1 MSFVIWRVK
10 QELWRNMLVT
20 GHSRQ
25 DNIITIRSTIVLK
38 KEKCIMDMGLKY
50 KTALV
55 TGSTKGIGKAIAIE
69 LAKEG
74 VNVLI
79 NGRNYEEVERT
90 VNEIKSDF
98 PATSPQNATADIVDI
113 GQREALFEKCP
124 EIDILV
130 NNMGIYEIMQ
140 YVDVDDEVWEKYF
153 RTNVLA
159 ANGLSK
165 FYLPKMLKNDYG
177 RLIFIASEEAIMPSG
192 QMPQYGMTKS
202 MLLSLSKSL
211 SKLTIGTE
219 VTVNTIMPGPTL
231 SENVHQIIESM
242 YPHEDMTFSEKEKDF
257 MVTNLP
263 QSEIQRFIKP
273 IEIGR
278 LATFVCSPYASAFKG
293 SPIRMD
299 GGMVPTIF

>member
-1 MSFVIWRVK
+1 
-10 QELWRNMLVT
+10 
-20 GHSRQ
+20 
-25 DNIITIRSTIVLK
+25 
-38 KEKCIMDMGLKY
+38 MDMGLIN

-79 NGRNYEEVERT
+79 NGRNDEEVERT

-98 PATSPQNATADIVDI
+98 PSTSPQNATADIVDI
-113 GQREALFEKCP
+113 GQREALFEKYP
-124 EIDILV
+124 NIDILV
-130 NNMGIYEIMQ
+130 NNMGIYEIMK
-140 YVDVDDEVWEKYF
+140 YEDARDEVWEKYF

-165 FYLPKMLKNDYG
+165 FYLPKMMKNDYG
-177 RLIFIASEEAIMPSG
+177 RIIFIASEEAIMPSG
-192 QMPQYGMTKS
+192 LMPQYSMTKA

-231 SENVHQIIESM
+231 SENVHQIIEGM
-242 YPHEDMTFSEKEKDF
+242 YPDEDMTFSEKEKQF
-257 MVTNLP
+257 MTTNLP

-278 LATFVCSPYASAFKG
+278 LAAFVCSPYASAFKG

>member
-1 MSFVIWRVK
+1 
-10 QELWRNMLVT
+10 
-20 GHSRQ
+20 
-25 DNIITIRSTIVLK
+25 
-38 KEKCIMDMGLKY
+38 MDMGLHGK
-50 KTALV
+50 KALV

-74 VNVLI
+74 VDVLI
-79 NGRNYEEVERT
+79 NGRNDEDVERT
-90 VNEIKSDF
+90 VNEIKCDY
-98 PATSPQNATADIVDI
+98 PTTSPQKATADLVDK
-113 GQREALFEKCP
+113 GQREALFEKYP
-124 EIDILV
+124 QIDILV
-130 NNMGIYEIMQ
+130 NNMGIYEIMS
-140 YVDVDDEVWEKYF
+140 YDDVDDEVWEKYF

-165 FYLPKMLKNDYG
+165 FYLPKMVNNDFG
-177 RLIFIASEEAIMPSG
+177 RIIFIASEEAVMPSG
-192 QMPQYGMTKS
+192 QMPQYCMTKS

-231 SENVHQIIESM
+231 SENVQQIIESI
-242 YPHEDMTFSEKEKDF
+242 YPDESMTFSEKEKDF
-257 MVTNLP
+257 MKKNLP

-273 IEIGR
+273 VEIGR
-278 LATFVCSPYASAFKG
+278 LAAFVCSPYASAFKG

>member
-1 MSFVIWRVK
+1 
-10 QELWRNMLVT
+10 
-20 GHSRQ
+20 
-25 DNIITIRSTIVLK
+25 
-38 KEKCIMDMGLKY
+38 MDMGLNN

-79 NGRNYEEVERT
+79 NGRNDEEVERT
-90 VNEIKSDF
+90 VHEIKSNF
-98 PATSPQNATADIVDI
+98 PDTNPQNATADLVDFQ
-113 GQREALFEKCP
+113 QREALFEKYP
-124 EIDILV
+124 TIDILV

-140 YVDVDDEVWEKYF
+140 YDDVVDEVWEKYF

-165 FYLPKMLKNDYG
+165 FYLPKMMKNDYG
-177 RLIFIASEEAIMPSG
+177 RIIFIASEEALMPSG
-192 QMPQYGMTKS
+192 QMPQYCMTKS

-211 SKLTIGTE
+211 SKLTIGKE

-231 SENVHQIIESM
+231 SENVQQIIESV
-242 YPHEDMTFSEKEKDF
+242 YPNEDMTFAQKEKEF
-257 MVTNLP
+257 MTTNLP

-278 LATFVCSPYASAFKG
+278 LAAFVCSPYASAFKG

-299 GGMVPTIF
+299 GGMIPTIF

>member
-1 MSFVIWRVK
+1 
-10 QELWRNMLVT
+10 
-20 GHSRQ
+20 
-25 DNIITIRSTIVLK
+25 
-38 KEKCIMDMGLKY
+38 MDMGLNN

-90 VNEIKSDF
+90 VNEIKADF

-113 GQREALFEKCP
+113 QQREALFEKYP
-124 EIDILV
+124 DIDILV
-130 NNMGIYEIMQ
+130 NNMGIYEIMK
-140 YVDVDDEVWEKYF
+140 YEDMDDEVWEKYF

-165 FYLPKMLKNDYG
+165 FYLPKLLKNNYG
-177 RLIFIASEEAIMPSG
+177 RIIFIASEEAIMPSG
-192 QMPQYGMTKS
+192 QMPQYCMTKS

-211 SKLTIGTE
+211 SKLTLGTE

-231 SENVHQIIESM
+231 SENVHQIIEGM
-242 YPHEDMTFSEKEKDF
+242 YPKEDMTFSEKEKEF
-257 MVTNLP
+257 MTTNLP

>member
-1 MSFVIWRVK
+1 
-10 QELWRNMLVT
+10 
-20 GHSRQ
+20 
-25 DNIITIRSTIVLK
+25 
-38 KEKCIMDMGLKY
+38 MDMGLAN

-55 TGSTKGIGKAIAIE
+55 TGSTKGIGRAIAIE

-79 NGRNYEEVERT
+79 NGRDYAEVERI
-90 VNEIKSDF
+90 VNEIKTDF
-98 PATSPQNATADIVDI
+98 PTTSPQNAAADIVDI
-113 GQREALFEKCP
+113 QQREDLFQKYP
-124 EIDILV
+124 NIDILV

-140 YVDVDDEVWEKYF
+140 YEDVDDEVWEKYF

-165 FYLPKMLKNDYG
+165 FYLPKMLNNNFG
-177 RLIFIASEEAIMPSG
+177 RIIFIASEEAIMPSG

-211 SKLTIGTE
+211 SKLTLGKE

-231 SENVHQIIESM
+231 SENVHQIIEGM
-242 YPHEDMTFSEKEKDF
+242 YAAKDMSFSEKEKEF
-257 MVTNLP
+257 MTANLP
-263 QSEIQRFIKP
+263 QSEIQRFIRP
-273 IEIGR
+273 TEIGR
-278 LATFVCSPYASAFKG
+278 LATFVSSPYASAFKG

-299 GGMVPTIF
+299 GGLVPTIF

>member
-1 MSFVIWRVK
+1 
-10 QELWRNMLVT
+10 
-20 GHSRQ
+20 
-25 DNIITIRSTIVLK
+25 
-38 KEKCIMDMGLKY
+38 MDMGLTN

-74 VNVLI
+74 VHVLI
-79 NGRNYEEVERT
+79 NGRNAEEAER
-90 VNEIKSDF
+90 VVHEIKSEF
-98 PATSPQNATADIVDI
+98 PDTSPQNAAADIVDMK
-113 GQREALFEKCP
+113 QREALFEKYP
-124 EIDILV
+124 NIDILV
-130 NNMGIYEIMQ
+130 NNMGIYELMQ
-140 YVDVDDEVWEKYF
+140 YEDAHDEILETYF

-165 FYLPKMLKNDYG
+165 FYLPNMLKSDYG
-177 RLIFIASEEAIMPSG
+177 RIIFIASEEAVMPSG
-192 QMPQYGMTKS
+192 QMPQYAITKS

-211 SKLTIGTE
+211 SKLTRGKE

-242 YPHEDMTFSEKEKDF
+242 YPDKKMTFSEKEKQF
-257 MVTNLP
+257 MATNLP
-263 QSEIQRFIKP
+263 QSEIQRFIRP

-278 LATFVCSPYASAFKG
+278 LAAFVCSPHASAFKG

-299 GGMVPTIF
+299 GGLVPTIF

>member
-1 MSFVIWRVK
+1 
-10 QELWRNMLVT
+10 
-20 GHSRQ
+20 
-25 DNIITIRSTIVLK
+25 
-38 KEKCIMDMGLKY
+38 MDMGLKN

-69 LAKEG
+69 LAREG

-90 VNEIKSDF
+90 VNQIKSDF
-98 PATSPQNATADIVDI
+98 PATSPQNAAADLVDI
-113 GQREALFEKCP
+113 QQREALFVKFP
-124 EIDILV
+124 DVDILV
-130 NNMGIYEIMQ
+130 NNMGKYEIMQ
-140 YVDVDDEVWEKYF
+140 YDDVSDEVWETYF

-159 ANGLSK
+159 ANGLCK

-177 RLIFIASEEAIMPSG
+177 RIIFISSEEAVMPSG
-192 QMPQYGMTKS
+192 LMPQYCITKS

-211 SKLTIGTE
+211 SKLTKGTE

-231 SENVHQIIESM
+231 SENVLQIIEGIYSN
-242 YPHEDMTFSEKEKDF
+242 EDMTFSEKERNF
-257 MVTNLP
+257 METNLP

-273 IEIGR
+273 SEIGR
-278 LATFVCSPYASAFKG
+278 LAAFICSPYASAFKG

-299 GGMVPTIF
+299 GGLVPTIF

>member
-1 MSFVIWRVK
+1 
-10 QELWRNMLVT
+10 
-20 GHSRQ
+20 
-25 DNIITIRSTIVLK
+25 
-38 KEKCIMDMGLKY
+38 MDMGLY
-50 KTALV
+50 GKTALV

-79 NGRNYEEVERT
+79 NGRNDAEVERM
-90 VNEIKSDF
+90 VHEMKSDF
-98 PATSPQNATADIVDI
+98 PATSPQKATADLVNI
-113 GQREALFEKCP
+113 GQREALFEKYP
-124 EIDILV
+124 QIDILV
-130 NNMGIYEIMQ
+130 NNMGIYEMMQ
-140 YVDVDDEVWEKYF
+140 YEDISDEVWEKYF

-159 ANGLSK
+159 ANALSK
-165 FYLPKMLKNDYG
+165 FYMPKMLQNDYG
-177 RLIFIASEEAIMPSG
+177 RMIFIASEEAIMPSG
-192 QMPQYGMTKS
+192 QMPQYCMTKS

-211 SKLTIGTE
+211 SKLTVGTE

-231 SENVHQIIESM
+231 SENVQQIIESI
-242 YPHEDMTFSEKEKDF
+242 YPDESMTFLEKEKDF
-257 MVTNLP
+257 MRKNLP

-273 IEIGR
+273 VEIGR

>member
-1 MSFVIWRVK
+1 
-10 QELWRNMLVT
+10 
-20 GHSRQ
+20 
-25 DNIITIRSTIVLK
+25 
-38 KEKCIMDMGLKY
+38 MDMGLKN

-74 VNVLI
+74 VHVLI
-79 NGRNYEEVERT
+79 NGRNYEEVERIL
-90 VNEIKSDF
+90 NEIKSDF
-98 PATSPQNATADIVDI
+98 PATSPQNATADLVDI
-113 GQREALFEKCP
+113 EQREALFEKFP
-124 EIDILV
+124 SIDILV

-140 YVDVDDEVWEKYF
+140 YENIDDNTWEKYF
-153 RTNVLA
+153 RTNVLT

-165 FYLPKMLKNDYG
+165 YYLPHMLKNKYG
-177 RLIFIASEEAIMPSG
+177 RMIFIASEEAVMPSG
-192 QMPQYGMTKS
+192 LMPQYGMTKS

-219 VTVNTIMPGPTL
+219 VTINTIMPGPTL
-231 SENVHQIIESM
+231 SENVYQIIESM
-242 YPHEDMTFSEKEKDF
+242 YSDEDMTFAEKEKRF
-257 MVTNLP
+257 MTTNLP

-273 IEIGR
+273 SEIGR

>member
-1 MSFVIWRVK
+1 
-10 QELWRNMLVT
+10 
-20 GHSRQ
+20 
-25 DNIITIRSTIVLK
+25 
-38 KEKCIMDMGLKY
+38 MDMGLTN

-79 NGRNYEEVERT
+79 NGRNYEEAERI
-90 VNEIKSDF
+90 VHEMKSDF
-98 PATSPQNATADIVDI
+98 PATSPQNAAADIVDI
-113 GQREALFEKCP
+113 GQREALFEKYP
-124 EIDILV
+124 NIDILV
-130 NNMGIYEIMQ
+130 NNMGIYEMMK
-140 YVDVDDEVWEKYF
+140 YEDVDDEVWEKYF

-177 RLIFIASEEAIMPSG
+177 RIIFIASEEAVMPSG
-192 QMPQYGMTKS
+192 LMPQYGMTKS

-231 SENVHQIIESM
+231 SESVHQIIEGLYSD
-242 YPHEDMTFSEKEKDF
+242 EDMTFAEKEKQF
-257 MVTNLP
+257 MAANLP

-273 IEIGR
+273 LEIGR
-278 LATFVCSPYASAFKG
+278 LAAFVCSPYASAFKG